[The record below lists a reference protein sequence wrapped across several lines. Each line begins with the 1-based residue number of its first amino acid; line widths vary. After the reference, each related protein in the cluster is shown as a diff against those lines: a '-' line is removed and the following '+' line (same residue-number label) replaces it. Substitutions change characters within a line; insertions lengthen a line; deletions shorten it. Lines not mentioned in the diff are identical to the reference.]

1 MWLFACTCV
10 IISLYVNVLVQFW
23 VLAIKYWQQCVRVP
37 LMHYNLQG
45 NVPAIKLALGVAILT
60 HCTSFLANNVS
71 TALARYSLKSPVNL
85 LSASW
90 FVSELTCQRV
100 GLSARCLW
108 SYPNYSEFAVYQA
121 EAETCDTVLAKISTV
136 RLRVSFLNFHC
147 KKTMSILNSVHFT

>member
-1 MWLFACTCV
+1 
-10 IISLYVNVLVQFW
+10 
-23 VLAIKYWQQCVRVP
+23 
-37 LMHYNLQG
+37 MHYNLQG
-45 NVPAIKLALGVAILT
+45 NVPDIKLALGIAILT

-121 EAETCDTVLAKISTV
+121 EAERSDYAPEKI
-136 RLRVSFLNFHC
+136 RGH
-147 KKTMSILNSVHFT
+147 NSPFR